1 MKKLLILGFLSMCCA
16 LKTTSQ
22 TRISIKG
29 KVVAS
34 ISEKPLK
41 GVSVLIVDTSF
52 FAETNFNGAFKI
64 ENIPVGSYEIQL
76 QLTGYV
82 SQKITINI
90 LKNKTVDLG
99 TVFLSKTTSEIQE
112 TSIIS
117 LTDDDL
123 SDDGERSSDYIAGL
137 FQSSKDAFL
146 KAAAYNFSQAW
157 FKVRGYDSGFGTIL
171 INGVEMNKLFD
182 GRPQW
187 CT

>member
-1 MKKLLILGFLSMCCA
+1 MKKLIILGFLSMSCV

-52 FAETNFNGAFKI
+52 SAESNFNGTFKI
-64 ENIPVGSYEIQL
+64 ENIPVGSYEIQF

-82 SQKITINI
+82 SQKILVNI
-90 LKNKTVDLG
+90 LENEIVDLR
-99 TVFLSKTTSEIQE
+99 TVFLSRITPEIQE

-123 SDDGERSSDYIAGL
+123 LNDGERSSDYIAGL
-137 FQSSKDAFL
+137 FQSS
-146 KAAAYNFSQAW
+146 N
-157 FKVRGYDSGFGTIL
+157 
-171 INGVEMNKLFD
+171 
-182 GRPQW
+182 
-187 CT
+187 